1 MIAKFER
8 FVERFTQ
15 IEYVITV
22 PLFLTML
29 ILMFIQ
35 VMCRYV
41 FKLPL
46 GWSEEALRFI
56 FVAATYLGAAIA
68 TKERAHIEINIVEV
82 IIDNKVKTL
91 AQKMRIGLIVNVV
104 RDILTTGVMGY
115 ISYLVFNYTLDI
127 YSYHTVSTAIL
138 LPMWIVVAFMFS
150 GIVLCTLHSI
160 CLIIL
165 NLNGRGPTGYEFGG
179 EDTTC
184 SL

>member
-1 MIAKFER
+1 M
-8 FVERFTQ
+8 
-15 IEYVITV
+15 
-22 PLFLTML
+22 
-29 ILMFIQ
+29 
-35 VMCRYV
+35 V

-46 GWSEEALRFI
+46 GWSEELLRFI

-82 IIDNKVKTL
+82 IIDNKIKTV
-91 AQKMRIGLIVNVV
+91 AQKIKIGLIANVV

-115 ISYLVFNYTLDI
+115 ISYLVFNYLLDI
-127 YSYHTVSTAIL
+127 YSYHTVSTALL
-138 LPMWIVVAFMFS
+138 LPMWIVVAFMFA

-165 NLNGRGPTGYEFGG
+165 NLSGRGPTGYEFGG